1 MMTICD
7 EMKKLRSILDMYGIK
22 WEDASE
28 QFESHTPEFDVW
40 ICRTWFEIN
49 GILFSAINGFGTYG
63 GYNDMRNIGNKGL
76 LELMY
81 EDEPD
86 GYLSAVEVME
96 IVKNRVGD
104 LK

>member
-1 MMTICD
+1 
-7 EMKKLRSILDMYGIK
+7 
-22 WEDASE
+22 
-28 QFESHTPEFDVW
+28 
-40 ICRTWFEIN
+40 
-49 GILFSAINGFGTYG
+49 
-63 GYNDMRNIGNKGL
+63 MRNIGNKGL

-96 IVKNRVGD
+96 IVKKRVGD